1 MIKRTPTV
9 GRDPAKGPPL
19 ANPDRCE
26 VCARWRRKTT
36 GRQPERD
43 LGNQHQVDLFEKCER
58 FTRAKELMAK
68 GVYPYFR
75 AISKHDCTRAT
86 IQGREVIMVG
96 SNNYLGLT
104 HDPRVIEASIEAT
117 RRYGTSCTGSR
128 FLNGTLELHEVL
140 EDRLAR
146 FMGMEST
153 AVFSTGFMVNLGVV
167 ASLVGKGDV
176 VFCDR
181 ENHASILDG
190 ARLGFGVTRKYR
202 HDDLSELERMLAET
216 PESSGKLIVVD
227 GVFSMNGSISDLP
240 GVVRLAKKYN
250 AKVMV
255 DDAHGIGVL
264 GAKGRGTAEHFGLL
278 DDPNG
283 GVDLVM
289 GTFSKSLASI
299 GGFIAGRADVVHYIK
314 HTARALI
321 FSASPTPANTAAAL
335 AALGILEQ
343 EPWRMQRLHEISSRV
358 RREFATMGYDTMGS
372 ETPIVPVLIG
382 SDEDTF
388 AFWKMLDIHGVFANP
403 VVAPGTPAGKG
414 LIRTSY
420 MATHKDEEITQV
432 LDVFGKLAQQ
442 RKAPLTSVVRG

>member
-1 MIKRTPTV
+1 MTWEPNR
-9 GRDPAKGPPL
+9 
-19 ANPDRCE
+19 
-26 VCARWRRKTT
+26 
-36 GRQPERD
+36 
-43 LGNQHQVDLFEKCER
+43 VDLFDKCER

-68 GVYPYFR
+68 GIYPYFR
-75 AISKHDCTRAT
+75 AIGKHDCTRAT
-86 IQGREVIMVG
+86 IRGREVIMIG

-104 HDPRVIEASIEAT
+104 HDPRVIEAALDAT

-146 FMGMEST
+146 FMGMESA
-153 AVFSTGFMVNLGVV
+153 AVFSTGFMVNLGVL
-167 ASLVGKGDV
+167 AALVGKGDV

-190 ARLGFGVTRKYR
+190 ARLAFGETRKYR
-202 HDDLSELERMLAET
+202 HDDLNELERMLAET
-216 PESSGKLIVVD
+216 PADTGKLIVVD
-227 GVFSMNGSISDLP
+227 GVFSMNGTISDLP
-240 GVVRLAKKYN
+240 GVVRLARKYG
-250 AKVMV
+250 ARVMV

-264 GAKGRGTAEHFGLL
+264 GKRGRGTAEHFDLL
-278 DDPNG
+278 DDPQG

-335 AALGILEQ
+335 AALTILEE
-343 EPWRMQRLHEISSRV
+343 EPSRMTRLHEISSRV
-358 RREFATMGYDTMGS
+358 RREFAALGYDTLGS

-388 AFWKMLDIHGVFANP
+388 AFWKMLDSEGIFANP
-403 VVAPGTPAGKG
+403 VVPPGTPAGKG

-420 MATHKDEEITQV
+420 MATHKDDEISRV
-432 LDVFGKLAQQ
+432 IEVFAQLAGKRKSLAASSA
-442 RKAPLTSVVRG
+442 RA